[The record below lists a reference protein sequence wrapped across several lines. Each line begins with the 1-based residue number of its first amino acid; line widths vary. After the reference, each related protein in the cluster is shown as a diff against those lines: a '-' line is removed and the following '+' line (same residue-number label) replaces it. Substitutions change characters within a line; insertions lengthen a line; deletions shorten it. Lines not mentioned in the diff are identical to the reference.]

1 MSDASDALM
10 ALARDLVE
18 EISAGRALELAAG
31 TAMAADLVPKMPDPP
46 PKGAQAVHPQLGD
59 HLARLPGDTI
69 SMHAYKHLHTGQG
82 DPQGVPPIAGQ

>member
-1 MSDASDALM
+1 MSGPHDALM

-18 EISAGRALELAAG
+18 EISAGRAVELAAG
-31 TAMAADLVPKMPDPP
+31 AAMAADLVPKMPDPP

-69 SMHAYKHLHTGQG
+69 SMHAYKHLHLGQE
-82 DPQGVPPIAGQ
+82 DPQGGPPIAGQ